1 MVSIR
6 KAKQTGFKLRRKG
19 RRGNPFDPETVGL
32 VAAGLCI
39 GFLIVFLYSVAFSES
54 SAGESMGIPESLRKT
69 KKHPVLMDT
78 DDGDTENVKESNA
91 NKVDPNHPPIKHVRP
106 MADVM
111 NAFALDIVETLDCVT
126 LLKEAEDSVKSYGD
140 RGAKSFT
147 DDYDQAIN
155 RRRRL
160 QQHADDGGFAD
171 NPDGDIPQKQKNENR
186 KGDDS
191 IPEER
196 WGDLA
201 GDDRKKKLLFDD
213 ITGYEHSSDDE
224 FREDYGNYPTWSAK
238 HLFCIAAS
246 ENPPEA
252 VSNQIMCDGSKR
264 KRKILLELWSD
275 ARSQMDKDLLLKVLD
290 NAREKDQTILGKSY
304 NIWAPQDDEGVE
316 YMVKS
321 LGEDQNVDRGGLNGL
336 EDALGPGKV
345 FVDVGSCLGLT
356 CLVINSKYPGTKIV
370 SIEPAS
376 PNWLLQELNLRCN
389 MPRKEFRKMS
399 VILAGV
405 GANTEEE
412 DNTMAKLMWRP
423 TSTTSTRSW
432 TPSSELKDGDEELI
446 VKLRKLRSIL
456 AEAEVM
462 HTTHINVLN
471 VDCQG
476 CEYNMIYGLTKEEF
490 EEIPT
495 VMGNVHWGYI
505 QPSKLPSS
513 ERGRTTHERLC
524 GHENIARGTKEC
536 CAFLDTPVKSS
547 VPGEVL
553 QKNESKGFPP
563 RESTVLDVIA
573 DNLCDDFSTWAKDH
587 YLNEISDDFNWFELS
602 SQAQTP

>member
-19 RRGNPFDPETVGL
+19 RRGPVDAETVGL
-32 VAAGLCI
+32 VVAGLCI
-39 GFLIVFLYSVAFSES
+39 GFLMMFLYSVAFSES
-54 SAGESMGIPESLRKT
+54 SAGEPGGIPESLRKT
-69 KKHPVLMDT
+69 KKHPVLMET
-78 DDGDTENVKESNA
+78 TEDGDTENGNESNA
-91 NKVDPNHPPIKHVRP
+91 NIVDPNHPPIKHVRP

-126 LLKEAEDSVKSYGD
+126 LLKEAEDSLKSYGG
-140 RGAKSFT
+140 RGANTFT
-147 DDYDQAIN
+147 DDYDSAIN

-171 NPDGDIPQKQKNENR
+171 NPHGDIPQEQKNENE
-186 KGDDS
+186 GDDDS

-201 GDDRKKKLLFDD
+201 GNDRDIKSVNDDGSNFERS
-213 ITGYEHSSDDE
+213 GDDE
-224 FREDYGNYPTWSAK
+224 FGSDYGNYPTWSAK

-252 VSNQIMCDGSKR
+252 VSNEIRCDGSKR
-264 KRKILLELWSD
+264 KRKTLLELWSD
-275 ARSQMDKDLLLKVLD
+275 ARSQMHKDLLLKVLD
-290 NAREKDQTILGKSY
+290 LARESEQTMLGKSY
-304 NIWAPQDDEGVE
+304 NIWAPSNDEGVE
-316 YMVKS
+316 YMVNS
-321 LGEDQNVDRGGLNGL
+321 LREDQNVDRGGLNGL

-370 SIEPAS
+370 SLEPAS

-389 MPRKEFRKMS
+389 ISHKEFKKMS
-399 VILAGV
+399 VILVGV

-412 DNTMAKLMWRP
+412 DNTMSKLMWRP

-432 TPSSELKDGDEELI
+432 SPSSEFKDGDEELI

-456 AEAEVM
+456 AEAGVI
-462 HTTHINVLN
+462 HPAHINVLN

-476 CEYNMIYGLTKEEF
+476 CEYNMIHGLTKEEF

-495 VMGNVHWGYI
+495 VMGTVHWGYI
-505 QPSKLPSS
+505 QPTKLPSS
-513 ERGRTTHERLC
+513 ERGRKTHERLC
-524 GHENIARGTKEC
+524 GHENIARRTKEC
-536 CAFLDTPVKSS
+536 CAFPDMPVKSS

-563 RESTVLDVIA
+563 RESTVSDVIA
-573 DNLCDDFSTWAKDH
+573 DNLCDDFSTWAKEH
-587 YLNEISDDFNWFELS
+587 YLNEVFDDFNWFELS
-602 SQAQTP
+602 SQA